1 MFTNFQGDNYG
12 TSSGDDEENCT
23 IKKLEMLICV
33 NMVGR
38 AEVVHMKTMETGRRG
53 GTCLNVGVKT

>member
-23 IKKLEMLICV
+23 IEKLEMLICL

-38 AEVVHMKTMETGRRG
+38 AEVVHMKTMETGRG
-53 GTCLNVGVKT
+53 GVDV